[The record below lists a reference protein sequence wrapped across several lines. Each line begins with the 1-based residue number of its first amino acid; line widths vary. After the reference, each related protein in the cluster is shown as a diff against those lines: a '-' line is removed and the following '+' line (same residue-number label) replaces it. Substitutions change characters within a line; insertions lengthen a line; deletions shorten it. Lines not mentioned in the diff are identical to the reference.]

1 MLLLGPGD
9 PKVARMAA
17 VALWMA
23 AWWVTEAIPIPA
35 TALLPLVLLPL
46 LGIAPVAEVA
56 PDYGRPTV
64 YLFLGGFLLAL
75 GLEGTGVHRRLA
87 LFLVERVGG
96 GPRRLL
102 LGFML
107 ASGFVSMWI
116 SNTATVM
123 VHLPIALSVLGAA
136 RDRGVPEPE
145 LKRLG
150 AAIMLAISYA
160 ASIGGMATLV
170 GTPPNLAYRGQL
182 TDLFPHAPSPS
193 FIEWM
198 MIGTPLAAVFI
209 ALGYFALSRIVFR
222 IRGEALLGSREAV
235 GALRRELGPMRRDEI
250 VVASIFGLTAILWM
264 TQALWVP
271 WARARGAHVDD
282 SVIAIAAALTLFV
295 LPSRDRPGERLLAW
309 RETARLP
316 WGTLLVFGGG
326 FALASGFEA
335 SGLSAWLGDRFGA
348 LRGAP
353 PLLHMAVLCLAM
365 IVFTEFASNTAA
377 TAMALPIVA
386 SAAVAAGTDPRY
398 LMIPATFAASCGF
411 MMPVGSPTQTI
422 VFGSGWVPMR
432 DMIRAGI
439 WFNLIG
445 FILIPLLFTLLAG
458 AAMGI
463 EPGILPAWAKP

>member
-1 MLLLGPGD
+1 
-9 PKVARMAA
+9 
-17 VALWMA
+17 
-23 AWWVTEAIPIPA
+23 
-35 TALLPLVLLPL
+35 
-46 LGIAPVAEVA
+46 
-56 PDYGRPTV
+56 
-64 YLFLGGFLLAL
+64 
-75 GLEGTGVHRRLA
+75 
-87 LFLVERVGG
+87 
-96 GPRRLL
+96 
-102 LGFML
+102 
-107 ASGFVSMWI
+107 
-116 SNTATVM
+116 
-123 VHLPIALSVLGAA
+123 VHLPIALSVLHAA

-150 AAIMLAISYA
+150 AAVMLAISYA

-170 GTPPNLAYRGQL
+170 GTPPNLAYRGAL
-182 TDLFPHAPSPS
+182 GDLFPHAPSPS
-193 FIEWM
+193 FLQWM
-198 MIGTPLAAVFI
+198 MVGTPLAAVFI
-209 ALGYFALSRIVFR
+209 ALGYLALTRIVFR

-235 GALRRELGPMRRDEI
+235 TALRRELGPMRRDE
-250 VVASIFGLTAILWM
+250 VLVASIFGLTALLWM
-264 TQALWVP
+264 TQALWAP
-271 WARARGAHVDD
+271 LLRARGAHVDD

-348 LRGAP
+348 LHGTP
-353 PLLHMAVLCLAM
+353 PRLHMAVLCLAM

-445 FILIPLLFTLLAG
+445 FILIPLLFMLLAG

-463 EPGILPAWAKP
+463 EEGILPPWATP